1 MACVVNKDK
10 SKKYGD
16 FDYFDYSIKTWEY
29 WCKMNDCIFF
39 LFDEPYMEDMEKYRI
54 NWQKEVFV
62 FDILEKNNI
71 DYDQILILDSTCMIK
86 WDAPNFFELT
96 DHQFTVSRDM
106 DNMRWIHNSVEGY
119 KEFFDGYEFDIKK
132 YFNSGFVIF
141 NENHRDFFE
150 SFKQMY
156 LDNVDELLELHKKT
170 GTAEQTP
177 LNYWAQIQ
185 KMDLNFI
192 STVLYRCSHLYRKEL
207 LGHNWQ
213 LNEDT
218 TPFFIKYPYVWMF
231 SGFDK
236 AQREPLMKKT
246 WDLVKHYYTYN
257 KTDRLLNLVSHKD
270 TFKNATSK
278 KFKLDLIEFFKD
290 DKYKE
295 MSVLELGACQGDT
308 TRIF

>member
-1 MACVVNKDK
+1 MKKNVVFMACVVNKDK

-29 WCKMNDCIFF
+29 WCKLNDCIFF

-86 WDAPNFFELT
+86 WNAPNFFELT

-119 KEFFDGYEFDIKK
+119 KEFFDGFDFDIKK

-141 NENHRDFFE
+141 NDKHRDFFE

-156 LDNVDELLELHKKT
+156 LENVDELLELHKKT

-177 LNYWAQIQ
+177 LNYWAQI
-185 KMDLNFI
+185 KGMDLNFI
-192 STVLYRCSHLYRKEL
+192 NTMLYRCSHLYRKEML
-207 LGHNWQ
+207 SYNWQ
-213 LNEDT
+213 LNEDN

-236 AQREPLMKKT
+236 SQREPLIKKT
-246 WDLVKHYYTYN
+246 WDW
-257 KTDRLLNLVSHKD
+257 
-270 TFKNATSK
+270 
-278 KFKLDLIEFFKD
+278 
-290 DKYKE
+290 
-295 MSVLELGACQGDT
+295 
-308 TRIF
+308 